1 MRMLV
6 TEDWLLWS
14 PPHSKSSG
22 SPNPVIDPACCSSH
36 LARFC
41 SQGYKHMPG
50 INLVTT
56 VTDFLREALKWTEPP
71 SSSIALIMLT
81 PCLKNL
87 SCHLQTH
94 SNSLAWYLSEVPQLG
109 PYLFQSSTQL
119 DTGARLYKHTTD
131 AHSSVP
137 ELDLLCTVTHS
148 HVPFTSSNSNFL
160 QRAPHTPS
168 PPQAFPATVIATTSE
183 LFQNILYCSSVT
195 QHVLLYWNGHFV
207 DMSSLL
213 LRL

>member
-1 MRMLV
+1 
-6 TEDWLLWS
+6 
-14 PPHSKSSG
+14 
-22 SPNPVIDPACCSSH
+22 
-36 LARFC
+36 
-41 SQGYKHMPG
+41 MPG
-50 INLVTT
+50 INLITT
-56 VTDFLREALKWTEPP
+56 VTDFLREALKRTEPP

-81 PCLKNL
+81 PRLKNL
-87 SCHLQTH
+87 SCRLQIH
-94 SNSLAWYLSEVPQLG
+94 SNSLAWYLRSHNWG
-109 PYLFQSSTQL
+109 PTCFNPALSWTLEHVYLNIL
-119 DTGARLYKHTTD
+119 D

-137 ELDLLCTVTHS
+137 ELVLLCMVTHS
-148 HVPFTSSNSNFL
+148 RVSFTSSNSNFL

-195 QHVLLYWNGHFV
+195 QHVLLYWNGHFM